1 MMFIRITAIVLLAAF
16 IQTALSAE
24 SLKQFKKTERVQNQ
38 VEQVTAKYSAFL
50 ELCQQDHVKNGLM
63 NPKDL
68 LPRQKEVLFM
78 ELFPAVNSIQALDF
92 VDILKDIKK
101 IAKAA
106 HKAGKLQLIDQ
117 QAYLYKASTNLKLY
131 YAFAR
136 NFSGSYRFMYE
147 AAKLNCAASK
157 ALPLFAD
164 KLEVAPAKTIALA
177 HKTNRKA
184 KFPILDYVHQLD
196 HGLAHLY
203 KMQKRS
209 LKVGVREYVKNAT
222 IQGELLQNEIIK
234 TSDYAIEK
242 RMHDLTKKPHTG
254 LKVLGGLSAVFASVY
269 LVMLGIVGI
278 SCWIM

>member
-1 MMFIRITAIVLLAAF
+1 MIFIRIAAIALLAAC

-24 SLKQFKKTERVQNQ
+24 SAKGLKKSQRIENVVT
-38 VEQVTAKYSAFL
+38 QVTAKYSAFL

-78 ELFPAVNSIQALDF
+78 ELFPVVNSTQALDF

-101 IAKAA
+101 ISKAA
-106 HKAGKLQLIDQ
+106 HKAGKLHLVDQ
-117 QAYLYKASTNLKLY
+117 QAYLYKASMNLKLY

-136 NFSGSYRFMYE
+136 KFSGTYRFMYE
-147 AAKLNCAASK
+147 AAKLNCAVSK
-157 ALPLFAD
+157 ELPLFAND
-164 KLEVAPAKTIALA
+164 LEVAPAKTIALA
-177 HKTNRKA
+177 HTTNRKA

-196 HGLAHLY
+196 LDLARLY

-209 LKVGVREYVKNAT
+209 LKDGVREYAKNVI

-234 TSDYAIEK
+234 TSDYAIER
-242 RMHDLTKKPHTG
+242 RMHELAHPVKSYEV
-254 LKVLGGLSAVFASVY
+254 LKVFGGIYLASIAATLLSSIIRSLAF
-269 LVMLGIVGI
+269 
-278 SCWIM
+278 